1 MTQNAHYLSL
11 SLSLIHAHIF
21 NRYPRAYR
29 NTCTQAGTH
38 TLSIQTRNHA
48 RTPPSILQNVFIT
61 KHINGEIDETEVI
74 FVENN
79 DSFEWK
85 VEKTNIWLKFEVM
98 ISEKMDERM
107 DSSLFEFEPM
117 LFNASSL
124 NDSRHPYMITTT
136 TTSSRQDIIDYDEMS
151 PFATFEMSNVD
162 SEMSP
167 PSIETW

>member
-1 MTQNAHYLSL
+1 
-11 SLSLIHAHIF
+11 
-21 NRYPRAYR
+21 
-29 NTCTQAGTH
+29 
-38 TLSIQTRNHA
+38 
-48 RTPPSILQNVFIT
+48 
-61 KHINGEIDETEVI
+61 
-74 FVENN
+74 
-79 DSFEWK
+79 
-85 VEKTNIWLKFEVM
+85 M

-124 NDSRHPYMITTT
+124 NDSRQPYMITTT